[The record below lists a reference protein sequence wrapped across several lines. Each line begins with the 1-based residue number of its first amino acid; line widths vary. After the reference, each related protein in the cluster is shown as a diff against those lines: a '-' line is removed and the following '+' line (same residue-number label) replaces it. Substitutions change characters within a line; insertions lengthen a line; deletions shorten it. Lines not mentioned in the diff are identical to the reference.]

1 MVKRLL
7 ALMLALMCILLCA
20 CTEKAPPETQP
31 TETTAPTEPTLP
43 PVSLKVGVCLP
54 GNETDWGDQGALLA
68 ASLEDIGHTALVRY
82 SGSAQ
87 TQKQQLQQLLE
98 EPVDCIVLA
107 AVDALA
113 LTDTLKQAKNQ
124 NIPVVALDRM
134 LVYSNVA
141 AVCVAMDSF
150 AAGQQLAHYI
160 IKNTRPSPEAPKT
173 IEFFMGSPEDHGA
186 VLLHRGLME
195 ILKPFLD
202 SGSLICKSK
211 RISFEDTCTLGDQLE
226 MGKLHFDEVLALSG
240 YKKTR
245 PDIIC
250 CATDTLA
257 EGCILSLEENEK
269 RIGEVRPL
277 IASVGASPEAVKRIV
292 EGRQTVSIYCDPAAL
307 IRECVEL
314 ADLLLAGKPLPML
327 PEENTGMG
335 QVRCLWVAPVT
346 VDAGNFRQVTVEEG
360 SYSLWQVL
368 PEGYVEPEPTQPE
381 AEVPADPTKPEQE
394 ADPTK
399 PTEATDPTKPTET
412 IAPTQAT
419 TPTETTAPAK
429 A

>member
-20 CTEKAPPETQP
+20 CTEQAAPQTQP

-54 GNETDWGDQGALLA
+54 GDETEWGDRGALLA
-68 ASLEDIGHTALVRY
+68 AALEDIGHTALVRY

-87 TQKQQLQQLLE
+87 TQNQQLQELLTQ
-98 EPVDCIVLA
+98 PVDCIVLA

-113 LTDTLKQAKNQ
+113 LTDTLEQAKSQ
-124 NIPVVALDRM
+124 DIPVVALDRM

-160 IKNTRPSPEAPKT
+160 IKNTRPSPEQPKT
-173 IEFFMGSPEDHGA
+173 IEFFMGSPEDHSA

-202 SGSLICKSK
+202 NGSLICKSK

-226 MGKLHFDEVLALSG
+226 MGKIHFDEALALSG

-269 RIGEVRPL
+269 RIGQVRPL

-292 EGRQTVSIYCDPAAL
+292 EGRQTVSIYCDPADL
-307 IRECVEL
+307 IRECVDMVERLL
-314 ADLLLAGKPLPML
+314 ADRPLPVL
-327 PEENTGMG
+327 PEENTGRG
-335 QVRCLWVAPVT
+335 QVRCLWVTPVA
-346 VDAGNFRQVTVEEG
+346 VDAGNFRQVTVDEG

-368 PEGYVEPEPTQPE
+368 PEGYVEPETTQPE
-381 AEVPADPTKPEQE
+381 EEVP

-399 PTEATDPTKPTET
+399 PTEATDPTQATTPPET

-429 A
+429 G

>member
-1 MVKRLL
+1 MVKRIF

-43 PVSLKVGVCLP
+43 PVSLKVGICLP
-54 GNETDWGDQGALLA
+54 GSELTWGDRGELM
-68 ASLEDIGHTALVRY
+68 ASLLEDMGHTALVY
-82 SGSAQ
+82 YTNDAANQ
-87 TQKQQLQQLLE
+87 NKQLQELLAQ
-98 EPVDCIVLA
+98 PVDCIVLA

-113 LTDTLKQAKNQ
+113 LTDTLRQAQKQ
-124 NIPVVALDRM
+124 NIPVVAFDRM
-134 LVYSNVA
+134 LVYSDVA

-150 AAGQQLAHYI
+150 AAGQQMAHYI
-160 IKNTRPSPEAPKT
+160 IKNTRPSPEKPKT

-202 SGSLICKSK
+202 NGSLVCKSK
-211 RISFEDTCTLGDQLE
+211 RTSFEDTCTLGDQLE
-226 MGKLHFDEVLALSG
+226 MGKIHFDEVLALSG

-250 CATDTLA
+250 CASDTLA

-269 RIGEVRPL
+269 RIGEVRPM
-277 IASVGASPEAVKRIV
+277 ITSVGASPEAVTRIV
-292 EGRQTVSIYCDPAAL
+292 EGRQTVSIYCDPADL
-307 IRECVEL
+307 IRECVDMVERLL
-314 ADLLLAGKPLPML
+314 ADRPLPVL
-327 PEENTGMG
+327 PEENTGRG
-335 QVRCLWVAPVT
+335 QVRCLWVAPVA

-381 AEVPADPTKPEQE
+381 EEVP

-399 PTEATDPTKPTET
+399 PTEATDPTQATTPPET

-429 A
+429 G